1 MIDLYLAHGVE
12 VFCCWPHECPSE
24 AKFALVCAGLVLKI
38 SDVVPALTGCHDMSD
53 DQGHH
58 VGWILHSLPEQG
70 SSAWVQLDASPA
82 EDCTLP
88 MAIGGSLAEIVGEPS
103 DVGCTGDAT
112 CLLASSTFWRSANT
126 LSRHSGDGFSLN
138 SVYAASSSA
147 CAAFFVLNAVSG
159 DGGGASFATG
169 DASLVI
175 IGTIA
180 VSLMSAAGGT
190 SVALE
195 SAAGCTGACTS
206 PAGLFDWLVSRDS
219 SCLLTSSS
227 GTCLNLDGRDAL
239 EVGSCWLSWTD
250 VEGAVAESF
259 LTVPAGATTF
269 LFFGAKG
276 WRTASELLAGS
287 CLLCAWDALSSATK
301 CGCETGCSASCAAEH
316 PQAAPIVSGPRT
328 LRNVSSPVEN

>member
-1 MIDLYLAHGVE
+1 M
-12 VFCCWPHECPSE
+12 S
-24 AKFALVCAGLVLKI
+24 
-38 SDVVPALTGCHDMSD
+38 VV
-53 DQGHH
+53 
-58 VGWILHSLPEQG
+58 LHSLPVQG
-70 SSAWVQLDASPA
+70 SSARVQLDTSPA

-88 MAIGGSLAEIVGEPS
+88 IAIGGSLAEIVGELS
-103 DVGCTGDAT
+103 DAGCTGDAT

-175 IGTIA
+175 IGTIS
-180 VSLMSAAGGT
+180 VSLMSVAGAA

-195 SAAGCTGACTS
+195 SAAGCTGAS
-206 PAGLFDWLVSRDS
+206 SAGLFDWLVSRDS
-219 SCLLTSSS
+219 LCLLTSSS

-239 EVGSCWLSWTD
+239 EVASCWLSWTD
-250 VEGAVAESF
+250 VEGPVAESF

-269 LFFGAKG
+269 LFFWGQ
-276 WRTASELLAGS
+276 RLANG
-287 CLLCAWDALSSATK
+287 L
-301 CGCETGCSASCAAEH
+301 
-316 PQAAPIVSGPRT
+316 RT
-328 LRNVSSPVEN
+328 LGGLLFALRLGCLVVGRC